1 MQVRNGPA
9 AFLLFSI
16 LGLTIIACS
25 CSGKSEALDTDKPN
39 DKGNT
44 VAIVPVAKVVRSNLA
59 NDITLTGEF
68 VPYQEVDVMAK
79 VAGYVRSIKVD
90 IGDRVHEGQVLA
102 QLEVP
107 EMQDDRARAAAAVQ
121 AAEAEIVTARDDVN
135 RAKSAHEM
143 AHLSFTRI
151 QDVAKREPGLVPQQE
166 VDEIHSK
173 DLVAEAEMSAAQS
186 RLEAAE
192 RKTAMAK
199 AEQARWKTLQNYT
212 TISAPFT
219 GVITKRYAN
228 TGAMIQAGTASQTQA
243 MPIVRLAQNNL
254 LRLILPVPE
263 SAVPSVHIGESV
275 DVSVASL
282 GKTFPGRV
290 TRFANE
296 LKMSTRTMD
305 TEVDVPNAGLVLVPG
320 MYAEVKLQ
328 LKQSKDALAV
338 PLDAVDES
346 TGSPQV
352 YTVRDSVIHV
362 LPVSVGLRTAQLQE
376 IRSGVQDGDL
386 VVIGRHAGL
395 QNGQNVQPKLVEF
408 DESAS
413 KGRQGS

>member
-1 MQVRNGPA
+1 MQVRNRPA
-9 AFLLFSI
+9 AFLLFSMF
-16 LGLTIIACS
+16 GLIIIACS
-25 CSGKSEALDTDKPN
+25 CSGRSEALDAEKSREQN
-39 DKGNT
+39 NT
-44 VAIVPVAKVVRSNLA
+44 VPIVPVARVVRRSLA
-59 NDITLTGEF
+59 SDITLTGEF

-107 EMQDDRARAAAAVQ
+107 EMQNDMARAAAAVQ
-121 AAEAEIVTARDDVN
+121 ATEAEIVTARDDLN

-166 VDEIHSK
+166 VDEVHSK
-173 DLVAEAEMSAAQS
+173 DLVAEAETSAAQS
-186 RLEAAE
+186 KLEAAE
-192 RKTAMAK
+192 RKTAMSK
-199 AEQARWKTLQNYT
+199 AEQARWGTLQNYT
-212 TISAPFT
+212 IISAPFA

-243 MPIVRLAQNNL
+243 MPIVRLGQNNL

-282 GKTFPGRV
+282 GNTFPGRV

-296 LKMSTRTMD
+296 IKMSTRTMD
-305 TEVDVPNAGLVLVPG
+305 TEVDVPNPGLVLVPG

-328 LKQSKDALAV
+328 LKQSKNALAV
-338 PLDAVDES
+338 PLDAVEES

-352 YTVRDSVIHV
+352 YTVRDSVIYV